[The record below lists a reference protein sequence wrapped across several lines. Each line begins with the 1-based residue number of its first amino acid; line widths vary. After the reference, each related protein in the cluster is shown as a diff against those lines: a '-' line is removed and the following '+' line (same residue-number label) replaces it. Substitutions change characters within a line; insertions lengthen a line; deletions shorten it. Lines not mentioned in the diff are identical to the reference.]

1 MTPRPWPRGLPGA
14 NVEGM
19 THDDRPVF
27 TAHDIPDLFNAMPT
41 LFGFRPVE
49 SIVAIATSGPR
60 HRMGFRLRMDLP
72 GAEYVDDAAAVIVGH
87 LRRQGAEGVIALAIT
102 RRQRIAHDLLEAI
115 EAQLGTITP
124 IVIARSNGQ
133 RYWVDIPGFPA
144 EGIGY
149 DTSDHHVS
157 IVQAVAAGQQV
168 LPDRETLVARFAPVA
183 GECRDRMEVL
193 THAALVRV
201 LGDLGRHDEPS
212 DVVALRELGP
222 LVSRVAAGEPVTEED
237 AAAVS
242 VWVNAINVRDA
253 LWELFTPDVAEASF
267 ALMSRAA
274 QLVVPPYE
282 PGVLAL
288 TAFTAWLTGDGAQ
301 ALIAAERA
309 HAADPAYSMATL
321 MLDLVQ
327 SGIGPQEWAD
337 REDLRQAG

>member
-1 MTPRPWPRGLPGA
+1 
-14 NVEGM
+14 M

-27 TAHDIPDLFNAMPT
+27 TAHDIPDLYNALPT

-49 SIVAIATSGPR
+49 SVVAVATSGPR
-60 HRMGFRLRMDLP
+60 RRMGFRMRMDLP
-72 GAEYVDDAAAVIVGH
+72 DAGHVDQAAEMIVGH

-102 RRQRIAHDLLEAI
+102 EHQSTAHDLLDAVEAR
-115 EAQLGTITP
+115 LGDITP
-124 IVIARSNGQ
+124 IVIARSDGR
-133 RYWVDIPGFPA
+133 RYWVDVPGFPA
-144 EGIGY
+144 EGIAY

-168 LPDRETLVARFAPVA
+168 LPDREALVARFAPVS
-183 GECRDRMEVL
+183 GECRSRMEVWS
-193 THAALVRV
+193 HEALVRV

-212 DVVALRELGP
+212 AVVAMRELGP
-222 LVSRVAAGEPVTEED
+222 LLGRVEAGGQVSERE

-242 VWVNAINVRDA
+242 VWVNALSVRDA
-253 LWELFTPDVAEASF
+253 LWDRFTLDRAEAAF
-267 ALMSRAA
+267 ALMSRVA

-288 TAFTAWLTGDGAQ
+288 TAFAAWLTGDGAQ

-309 HAADPAYSMATL
+309 HEADPTYSMTTV

-327 SGIGPQEWAD
+327 SGIGPRQWSDLEG
-337 REDLRQAG
+337 LRQAG

>member
-1 MTPRPWPRGLPGA
+1 
-14 NVEGM
+14 M

-27 TAHDIPDLFNAMPT
+27 TAHDIPDLFNALPT
-41 LFGFRPVE
+41 LFGFRPVD

-60 HRMGFRLRMDLP
+60 RRMGFRLRMDVP
-72 GAEYVDDAAAVIVGH
+72 EAEHVDDAAAVIVGH

-102 RRQRIAHDLLEAI
+102 HRQDVAHDLLDAI
-115 EAQLGTITP
+115 EAELGSITP
-124 IVIARSNGQ
+124 IVIARSDGL
-133 RYWVDIPGFPA
+133 RYWVDVPGFPV

-149 DTSDHHVS
+149 QTSDHHVS

-168 LPDRETLVARFAPVA
+168 LPDREALVARFAPVT
-183 GECRDRMEVL
+183 GECRDRMEAL
-193 THAALVRV
+193 TQIALVRV

-212 DVVALRELGP
+212 DVVALRELTP
-222 LVSRVAAGEPVTEED
+222 MWARVVAGESVTEED
-237 AAAVS
+237 AATVS
-242 VWVNAINVRDA
+242 VWVNAITVRDA
-253 LWELFTPDVAEASF
+253 LWGLFTPDVAEASF
-267 ALMSRAA
+267 VLMSRVA

-309 HAADPAYSMATL
+309 HAVDPTYSMAAV

-327 SGIGPQEWAD
+327 SGIGPQEWGD
-337 REDLRQAG
+337 REFLRQAG

>member
-1 MTPRPWPRGLPGA
+1 
-14 NVEGM
+14 M

-60 HRMGFRLRMDLP
+60 RRMGFRLRMDLP
-72 GAEYVDDAAAVIVGH
+72 DAEHVDEAAAVVVGH

-102 RRQRIAHDLLEAI
+102 RRQDVAHDLLDAI
-115 EAQLGTITP
+115 EAGLGAITP
-124 IVIARSNGQ
+124 IVIARSDGR
-133 RYWVDIPGFPA
+133 RYWVDVPGFPV

-149 DTSDHHVS
+149 ETSDHHVS

-168 LPDRETLVARFAPVA
+168 LPDREALVARFAPVS
-183 GECRDRMEVL
+183 GECRERMEVL
-193 THAALVRV
+193 SQVALIRV

-212 DVVALRELGP
+212 AVVALRELTP
-222 LVSRVAAGEPVTEED
+222 LWARVMAGEAVTEED
-237 AAAVS
+237 AATVS
-242 VWVNAINVRDA
+242 VWVNAITVRDA
-253 LWELFTPDVAEASF
+253 VWRLFTPDVAEAAF
-267 ALMSRAA
+267 VLMSRVA

-288 TAFTAWLTGDGAQ
+288 TAFAAWLTGDGAQ

-309 HAADPAYSMATL
+309 HAVDPTYSMATV
-321 MLDLVQ
+321 MLDLVR
-327 SGIGPQEWAD
+327 SGVGPQEWGD
-337 REDLRQAG
+337 REFLRQAG